1 MDPKTPT
8 EKPTPSNNP
17 NPNSLKLRLMG
28 EAAIEAGR
36 KNNEPSMV
44 AAGERMLQKAAT
56 PTKPTDS

>member
-8 EKPTPSNNP
+8 EKPTLAN

-36 KNNEPSMV
+36 KNNELSMV
-44 AAGERMLQKAAT
+44 TAGERMLQKAAT
-56 PTKPTDS
+56 PRTPTDS

>member
-1 MDPKTPT
+1 MDPETPT
-8 EKPTPSNNP
+8 EKPTPAS

-44 AAGERMLQKAAT
+44 AAGERALQKAAT

>member
-1 MDPKTPT
+1 MNHKTPI
-8 EKPTPSNNP
+8 EKPTQAS
-17 NPNSLKLRLMG
+17 NPNSLKLRLIG

-44 AAGERMLQKAAT
+44 AAGQRALQKAAT